1 MAATPQPDPQ
11 RPLDRLV
18 NGVLDTFVYAPLG
31 LLLLARDEIPK
42 LAAEGRQRLEAQA
55 NVARLVGQMAVAQG
69 RRRVRTVTDRLTG
82 PREGGDTRG
91 FGESRRTERADRP
104 DAGRSVPVRDL
115 RDERLPVPQPE
126 TLPETAPETSLAAD
140 SPIQPPPAGRPS
152 SAATPSATPSA
163 ADLPIPGYDSLSA
176 SQVVQRLPG
185 LSPEELEAV
194 RAYEQAGRGRKT
206 VLLRVAQLK
215 AAP

>member
-1 MAATPQPDPQ
+1 MAATAQPDPE

-82 PREGGDTRG
+82 PRDGGDSTVSP
-91 FGESRRTERADRP
+91 ESRRTERADRP

-140 SPIQPPPAGRPS
+140 SPIQPPPATRPS
-152 SAATPSATPSA
+152 PPVAPSA

-185 LSPEELEAV
+185 LSREELEAV

-206 VLLRVAQLK
+206 VLLRVAQLR
-215 AAP
+215 AAS

>member
-1 MAATPQPDPQ
+1 MAAPTPSE

-31 LLLLARDEIPK
+31 LALLAKDEIPK
-42 LAAEGRQRLEAQA
+42 LASQGRQRVEAQA
-55 NVARLVGQMAVAQG
+55 NLARMVGQLAVAQG
-69 RRRVRTVTDRLTG
+69 RRRVRSVSDRLTA
-82 PREGGDTRG
+82 PRG
-91 FGESRRTERADRP
+91 
-104 DAGRSVPVRDL
+104 DAGGREPGPHTESERDRGRPVPVHDL

-126 TLPETAPETSLAAD
+126 TLPDQAPETALAAD
-140 SPIQPPPAGRPS
+140 SPVQPPGGPTAQPPPAASTATRPV
-152 SAATPSATPSA
+152 AG
-163 ADLPIPGYDSLSA
+163 DLPIPGYDSLSA

-194 RAYEQAGRGRKT
+194 RAYEQAGRARKT

-215 AAP
+215 AAS